1 MQGGE
6 ETMSVF
12 IIAEAGVNHN
22 GSLELAKKLVDAA
35 KDAGAD
41 CVKFQTFVSKNI
53 VSKNAVK
60 AEYQKQQTE
69 PEESQQDMLKK
80 LELSFDEFV
89 ELNEYCKSKDIE
101 FMSTAFDFDSIDFLD
116 GLEMGIWKIPS
127 GDITNLPYLIKI
139 AKLNKPVILSTGM
152 STMEDIRSAIRTLK
166 ENGAAELTVLH
177 CTTEYPTPFEDVNL
191 RAMNTIKEEFG
202 VKVGYSDHTKGIEVP
217 IAAVALGATVIE
229 KHFTL
234 DRNLEGPDHKASLE
248 PNELK
253 AMVDSIRHI
262 ELALGNGMKQ
272 PAESEKKN
280 MAVARKS
287 IIASKEIK
295 SGEIFTEENLT
306 VKRPGDGI
314 SPMRWFDII
323 GKPAP
328 RDFEEDELIE
338 L

>member
-12 IIAEAGVNHN
+12 VIAEAGVNHN

-60 AEYQKQQTE
+60 AEYQKQQTA

-89 ELNEYCKSKDIE
+89 ELNEYCKSKSIE

-116 GLEMGIWKIPS
+116 GLEMGTWKIPS

-139 AKLNKPVILSTGM
+139 ANLNKPVILSTGM
-152 STMEDIRSAIRTLK
+152 STMEDIRSAIKALK
-166 ENGAAELTVLH
+166 ENGATELTVLH

-202 VKVGYSDHTKGIEVP
+202 VKAGYSDHTKGIEVP

-234 DRNLEGPDHKASLE
+234 DRNMEGPDHKASLE

-287 IIASKEIK
+287 IIASKDIK
-295 SGEIFTEENLT
+295 AGELFTEENLT

-323 GKPAP
+323 GKFAP